1 MEKEI
6 KEASFKDAIELK
18 NSVYALCTDG
28 KINLEVLFGI
38 GGTVEE
44 LIKNLMALDANE
56 RTHKAIFK
64 CLENST
70 IDGKPIREELFLS
83 PELSEEY
90 YSVMYE
96 CLEKNMRPFLNALLR
111 MLSAE

>member
-6 KEASFKDAIELK
+6 KEASFKDATELK
-18 NSVYALCTDG
+18 NAVYELSVDG
-28 KINLEVLFGI
+28 KINLDVLFGI
-38 GGTVEE
+38 GGTMEE

-70 IDGKPIREELFLS
+70 LDGKPIREELFLS
-83 PELSEEY
+83 PELSDEY
-90 YSVMYE
+90 YAVMFE
-96 CLEKNMRPFLNALLR
+96 CLERNLRPFLRALLR
-111 MLSAE
+111 MLSGE

>member
-18 NSVYALCTDG
+18 NAVYSLCTDG

-38 GGTVEE
+38 GGTVED
-44 LIKNLMALDANE
+44 LIKNLMALDSNE
-56 RTHKAIFK
+56 RVHKAIFK

-70 IDGKPIREELFLS
+70 LDGKPIREELFLS

-90 YSVMYE
+90 YAIMFE

-111 MLSAE
+111 MLSAG